1 MKDNDK
7 FIWYFIN
14 TERYEFATM
23 THCTDLQTFLFHD
36 YETFGTSPSLDRPA
50 QFAAIRTDAELNVLG
65 EPEVFYCKPAD
76 DYLPQPQAVMIT
88 GITPQEALAKGDNEA
103 AFARRIHDLFTV
115 PQTCI
120 VGYNNVRFDDEV
132 TRNIFYRNFYD
143 PYAWSWQHDNSRWDL
158 LDVMRACYAL
168 RPEGLT
174 WPENDEGLPILSF
187 AIYVGRSCCKKLFDS
202 GASRCDFE
210 YH

>member
-1 MKDNDK
+1 MQDSVN
-7 FIWYFIN
+7 
-14 TERYEFATM
+14 
-23 THCTDLQTFLFHD
+23 QPGFLFHD

-50 QFAAIRTDAELNVLG
+50 QFAAIRTDAELNVIG

-168 RPEGLT
+168 RPEGIT
-174 WPENDEGLPILSF
+174 WPENDEGLPSF
-187 AIYVGRSCCKKLFDS
+187 RLEHLTVANGIEHQNAHEIVR
-202 GASRCDFE
+202 AS
-210 YH
+210 